1 MKGGGIEIGERL
13 KCPKCGTRL
22 VASRGPESGRTGAA
36 SESQGGAWVLHDA
49 SAPPPA
55 PVASDPDDEPL
66 EYSLRVEPWQRPGAV
81 VDPPVG
87 GDPSAH
93 VGGETEKA
101 EYPSPVLPNGIRRP
115 PTPVK
120 RDGRVRRKRPG
131 EEEEPREDEEPA
143 EEAVLVWQP
152 GRGVSLWRLF
162 FAGTFTFPFR
172 PGVLIYVVFLL
183 TMHLLSVLQ
192 LGIGVSSPFYV
203 GFVGGAFLAA
213 CAWGMLASCYGL
225 TILRDTS
232 YGADNVEWPSLL
244 TLDALGDLGYV
255 VTSLFFAVLPGWG
268 VATLGQSPSEETLVV
283 MVVSAIAVSGVPVVD
298 PGNQFADPAILLA
311 RLAER
316 GARAER
322 MDLVLPA
329 VVRPGLCGRALGD
342 RALVRGDR
350 RFRRFERYSC
360 GSWSGRRPGRRLDG
374 LFPTAGAFGLVLREP
389 AATRAG
395 RVESRRFRP
404 RPPAARN

>member
-244 TLDALGDLGYV
+244 TLDCARRPWLRRDQP
-255 VTSLFFAVLPGWG
+255 VLCGASRMGRCHAW
-268 VATLGQSPSEETLVV
+268 
-283 MVVSAIAVSGVPVVD
+283 AVS
-298 PGNQFADPAILLA
+298 
-311 RLAER
+311 ER
-316 GARAER
+316 GDAGRHGRQRLLLFPVFLLSTLETNSPIQPYS
-322 MDLVLPA
+322 LPVWQS
-329 VVRPGLCGRALGD
+329 VVRCRAHGSCSTCCRSSWPLWPGPWR
-342 RALVRGDR
+342 
-350 RFRRFERYSC
+350 
-360 GSWSGRRPGRRLDG
+360 
-374 LFPTAGAFGLVLREP
+374 
-389 AATRAG
+389 
-395 RVESRRFRP
+395 
-404 RPPAARN
+404 

>member
-22 VASRGPESGRTGAA
+22 VASRDPDSGRTGAA

-55 PVASDPDDEPL
+55 PVSTDPDDEPL
-66 EYSLRVEPWQRPGAV
+66 EYSLRVEAWQRPGAV

-131 EEEEPREDEEPA
+131 EEEEPA

-283 MVVSAIAVSGVPVVD
+283 MVVSALLLFPVFLLSTLETNSPIQPYSLPVWQSVVRAQSAWILFYLLSFVLAFVAGPLAIELSFVAIEDFGGSSGILAGAGAGAVLGVAWMVY
-298 PGNQFADPAILLA
+298 FRLLG
-311 RLAER
+311 RLAWYC
-316 GARAER
+316 AN
-322 MDLVLPA
+322 
-329 VVRPGLCGRALGD
+329 RP
-342 RALVRGDR
+342 
-350 RFRRFERYSC
+350 
-360 GSWSGRRPGRRLDG
+360 
-374 LFPTAGAFGLVLREP
+374 LRE
-389 AATRAG
+389 
-395 RVESRRFRP
+395 RVE
-404 RPPAARN
+404 